1 MAEAALCLAM
11 LRHSLLALTLLAA
24 HGLPTPYKHKQR
36 HHPKARELEPP
47 PDHERT
53 SRARIT
59 RSATG
64 AAPQCT
70 INKLK
75 ADALDVSLKMSI
87 PAPLYRHLGITKL
100 ATPAQV
106 KAAYD
111 DQRERL
117 KSAGL
122 DKGAYRSAF
131 NRIRAAY
138 KRLYDPTTK
147 AAYDAWVGD
156 DTWESLPV
164 RPPQMLNIDRT
175 NNRRVYRLMTMPEI
189 YGAYFTAVDAKKNN
203 LMDFLTDAEDEGN
216 LFNPD
221 RIRNFNPEALVVY
234 DFKAKADVPWN
245 ARKLQPGVG
254 KEVPIWEKHT
264 GAAKLYTKNQGSY
277 KPLNYLLNRV
287 PNDAYYRLQEYNK
300 DPVNGDFLARE
311 NKFWLHAFRL
321 IYHTIAEMQL
331 RNAHQEAL
339 HEFHSEEMVYKG
351 SRLHERTTLAQD
363 KYLSGTFKGV
373 MWSKPVKIPD
383 TDVDPDVLY
392 RGMCAREY
400 SSNKKFTLDFYAEG
414 RGKYDEAR
422 LKDPCFIG
430 GKRQKGCFSWNAFT
444 STSTDIDKSMEFA
457 KCKGEAGNFNV
468 FSILFKIRKRAGVKW
483 PATFLD
489 DSMTAI
495 PNAVSGEKEHLFP
508 PRSFF
513 RVGWNR
519 LPTPDNYQPM
529 KLNPDFK
536 EIEPKAHPLVEIEL
550 TYMGE
555 PPFYLDSAVRT
566 SLARDVTGC

>member
-1 MAEAALCLAM
+1 M
-11 LRHSLLALTLLAA
+11 
-24 HGLPTPYKHKQR
+24 
-36 HHPKARELEPP
+36 
-47 PDHERT
+47 
-53 SRARIT
+53 
-59 RSATG
+59 
-64 AAPQCT
+64 
-70 INKLK
+70 
-75 ADALDVSLKMSI
+75 
-87 PAPLYRHLGITKL
+87 
-100 ATPAQV
+100 
-106 KAAYD
+106 
-111 DQRERL
+111 
-117 KSAGL
+117 
-122 DKGAYRSAF
+122 
-131 NRIRAAY
+131 
-138 KRLYDPTTK
+138 
-147 AAYDAWVGD
+147 
-156 DTWESLPV
+156 
-164 RPPQMLNIDRT
+164 
-175 NNRRVYRLMTMPEI
+175 
-189 YGAYFTAVDAKKNN
+189 
-203 LMDFLTDAEDEGN
+203 
-216 LFNPD
+216 
-221 RIRNFNPEALVVY
+221 
-234 DFKAKADVPWN
+234 
-245 ARKLQPGVG
+245 
-254 KEVPIWEKHT
+254 
-264 GAAKLYTKNQGSY
+264 
-277 KPLNYLLNRV
+277 
-287 PNDAYYRLQEYNK
+287 
-300 DPVNGDFLARE
+300 
-311 NKFWLHAFRL
+311 
-321 IYHTIAEMQL
+321 
-331 RNAHQEAL
+331 
-339 HEFHSEEMVYKG
+339 
-351 SRLHERTTLAQD
+351 
-363 KYLSGTFKGV
+363 
-373 MWSKPVKIPD
+373 KIPD

-519 LPTPDNYQPM
+519 LLMPENYQPL